1 MNQEN
6 IKQEP
11 KEKQFMDP
19 IEHLQQTGRLVMGPG
34 ARKASHYTG
43 TKIKLPKLTD
53 EQADAVKKA
62 KKYAMEQS
70 VKLVLLKQNHQHQ
83 QAQVKT
89 MQRHQAVLV
98 MCQVYVGS
106 INFDV
111 KEETVRK
118 AFCPFGPIRTVHM
131 SFDNIT
137 KRHMGFAFV
146 HFELPESA
154 QLALEQMNGVLIS
167 GRNIKVGR
175 PSNMPQVK
183 ADIDEILKEAL
194 NYNRIYVSSIHPDLI
209 IQDIQSV
216 FEAFG
221 TIINCDLPMSTMTG
235 KNKGYC
241 YIEYDNVQSVYD
253 VIASM
258 NLFDLGGQYL
268 RVGRA
273 VTPPDLKNNPI
284 TTPTA
289 ANQTLP
295 VASAV
300 AAVVATAKIQALDPD
315 ACSLGLQSDVNN
327 RMQNTAIKVEIPAPV
342 QTCNY
347 PTNVASTSGFMEAQH
362 FPL

>member
-1 MNQEN
+1 MYQFN

-11 KEKQFMDP
+11 NERRFIDP
-19 IEHLQQTGRLVMGPG
+19 IENLQQTGKLVMGPG
-34 ARKASHYTG
+34 ARRASLCTG
-43 TKIKLPKLTD
+43 SGMNLPKLTSD
-53 EQADAVKKA
+53 QTEAVKKA
-62 KKYAMEQS
+62 RKYAMEQS
-70 VKLVLLKQNHQHQ
+70 VKLVLAKQNHQHQ

-111 KEETVRK
+111 KEETIRK

-131 SFDNIT
+131 SYDNTT

-146 HFELPESA
+146 HFEMPEAA
-154 QLALEQMNGVLIS
+154 QLALEQMNGVLMS

-194 NYNRIYVSSIHPDLI
+194 DHNRVYVASIHPDLSN
-209 IQDIQSV
+209 QDIQSV

-221 TIINCDLPMSTMTG
+221 TVINCDLPMSTMTG

-241 YIEYDNVQSVYD
+241 FIQYDNVQSVYD

-258 NLFDLGGQYL
+258 NLFDLGGQHL

-273 VTPPDLKNNPI
+273 VTPPELRNSTISPV
-284 TTPTA
+284 TA
-289 ANQTLP
+289 SKSLP

-300 AAVVATAKIQALDPD
+300 AAVVATAKIQAIDPTVGNLS
-315 ACSLGLQSDVNN
+315 CSTNGNTLQNIASEIEVPAITNN
-327 RMQNTAIKVEIPAPV
+327 Y
-342 QTCNY
+342 NY
-347 PTNVASTSGFMEAQH
+347 PADVSTLTSGYLGNNM
-362 FPL
+362 PYN